1 MQRLLLRG
9 LLPGTS
15 MVIACLHLSA
25 CYWLKITHLRGG
37 GYTYGA
43 HFGGSSGLV
52 SLVVVFG
59 GTTFQP

>member
-1 MQRLLLRG
+1 
-9 LLPGTS
+9 LPGTS